1 MAKSKKRPRGPAGP
15 KRAGKKASGAKPAPE
30 AREGTMHP
38 AARVVGMVF
47 GVLVLL
53 VGLIA
58 LGLAGASV
66 GTVAPIVLGG
76 ALFAYFVT
84 RRTPTP
90 RAPRDWAE
98 LARAYGLLL
107 LSAVLMFL
115 GFAGFGVWPLAFVGM
130 VPALFVIDA
139 EPKPIGRKFFFR
151 ALFFGYVAYYGG
163 FYWVVDTIVDFGG
176 FPYLLALLFASI
188 YFLYQAFEFVL
199 ILWLFRR
206 ARERGWNPTLSL
218 VAGYLTAET
227 IFPMLFDHYY
237 GNSFHML
244 PHLVQVVDLGGPML
258 LTALAMAG
266 NGALYEVIRARV
278 RKEPTPWIAPA
289 VFAGALAFTLG
300 YSTYRID
307 EVETRMAAA
316 PKITV
321 GVVQTSMGI
330 FEKHDDPGEGL
341 RRHLEQSLELES
353 RGPLDLL
360 VWPESAATFPLPRDL
375 VPVGSPGDGGPVELI
390 GPAVRP
396 EFERALAFYRM
407 ENPGFPS
414 TPMLFGGLSRDYSDP
429 LHRTTYNT
437 AFITDARGRIRG
449 HYDKTYLLAFGEY
462 LPFGDTFPILHE
474 WSPYTGHFSR
484 GDHVNPLP
492 LGDYRIS
499 VLVCYEDVIPRFTR
513 QAVREGD
520 PHLLVNIT
528 NDAWFGETQEPY
540 VHLAL
545 ATFRAAEHHRYL
557 VRATNTGVSAIV
569 DPLGRVVQE
578 GGLFERASLRGE
590 VAMMNGWTVYQT
602 LGDWPGW
609 LALAAMLS
617 MLFVFRRNRLVDSPP
632 PEEEPRLD
640 HILGEDEPEPEPEPT
655 PEPEPDE
662 DVEEEE

>member
-1 MAKSKKRPRGPAGP
+1 MGKSKKRSRGPGGLP
-15 KRAGKKASGAKPAPE
+15 RAGKKNAPHASEGASSPDSSEPPK
-30 AREGTMHP
+30 GVMHP
-38 AARVVGMVF
+38 VARVVGMIVAA
-47 GVLVLL
+47 LVTL

-58 LGLAGASV
+58 IGLVGAEV
-66 GTVAPIVLGG
+66 GTVAPVVAGV
-76 ALFAYFVT
+76 ALFAFFVT
-84 RRTPTP
+84 RKTPHP
-90 RAPRDWAE
+90 GPPRDWKE
-98 LARAYGLLL
+98 IARSYGLLL
-107 LSAVLMFL
+107 FSAILMFL

-139 EPKPIGRKFFFR
+139 DPKPIGRKFFFR

-206 ARERGWNPTLSL
+206 ARERGWNATLCL
-218 VAGYLTAET
+218 VAAYLTAET

-258 LTALAMAG
+258 LTGLAMAG

-300 YSTYRID
+300 YGVYRID
-307 EVETRMAAA
+307 EVETRMARA

-321 GVVQTSMGI
+321 GVVQTNMGI
-330 FEKHDDPGEGL
+330 FQKHEDPGEGL
-341 RRHLEQSLELES
+341 ERHLEQSLALEAQ
-353 RGPLDLL
+353 GPLDLL
-360 VWPESAATFPLPRDL
+360 VWPESAATFRLPR
-375 VPVGSPGDGGPVELI
+375 ELGTPI
-390 GPAVRP
+390 RP
-396 EFERALAFYRM
+396 YFENALRYYRI
-407 ENPGFPS
+407 ESPGFPR
-414 TPMLFGGLSRDYSDP
+414 TPMLFGGLSANMTDP
-429 LHRTTYNT
+429 AHRSSYNT
-437 AFITDARGRIRG
+437 AFITDERGLTRG

-474 WSPYTGHFSR
+474 WSPNTGHFSR
-484 GDHVNPLP
+484 GDHVDPVP

-557 VRATNTGVSAIV
+557 IRATNTGVSAIV
-569 DPLGRVVQE
+569 DPLGRRVEE

-590 VAMMNGWTVYQT
+590 VAMMNGWTLYQT

-617 MLFVFRRNRLVDSPP
+617 ILFVFRRNLKEESPP

-640 HILGEDEPEPEPEPT
+640 HILGEPEPEPEPERET
-655 PEPEPDE
+655 EPAEG
-662 DVEEEE
+662 EE